1 MLEQKGLYRLLLSTV
16 RHCLPQMKSVILE
29 RLKAHL
35 DARMQAALDAM
46 QSAQSSANE
55 ETKSSAGDKYET
67 ARAMAQN
74 ERDRHAQLYDQIR
87 QERAV
92 LDRIDPLFQFQRVG
106 LGTLVKTTAGYFFVA
121 VSVGLLDMAGT
132 KVIAVS
138 PQSPLGASLMGKQ
151 RGDSFLFQQKKCLI
165 EELG

>member
-1 MLEQKGLYRLLLSTV
+1 MKTQLLEY
-16 RHCLPQMKSVILE
+16 
-29 RLKAHL
+29 LKNHL
-35 DARMQAALDAM
+35 DARMQAALEAM

-67 ARAMAQN
+67 ARAMAQI
-74 ERDRHAQLYDQIR
+74 ERDRHAQLYDQLR

-92 LDRIDPLFQFQRVG
+92 LERIDAEFNFQRVG
-106 LGTLVKTTAGYFFVA
+106 LGALVKTSAGYFFIS
-121 VSVGLLDMAGT
+121 VSVGLVEIEGT

-151 RGDSFLFQQKKCLI
+151 RGDSFLFQQKKCII
-165 EELG
+165 EEVR

>member
-1 MLEQKGLYRLLLSTV
+1 MKTQLLEY
-16 RHCLPQMKSVILE
+16 
-29 RLKAHL
+29 LKNHL
-35 DARMQAALDAM
+35 DTRMQAALEAM

-67 ARAMAQN
+67 ARAMAQI
-74 ERDRHAQLYDQIR
+74 ERDRHAQLYDQLR

-92 LDRIDPLFQFQRVG
+92 LDRIDAEFNFQRVG
-106 LGTLVKTTAGYFFVA
+106 LGALVKTSAGYFFIS
-121 VSVGLLDMAGT
+121 VSVGLVDIEGT

-151 RGDSFLFQQKKCLI
+151 VGDNFPFQQKKCII
-165 EELG
+165 EEVG

>member
-1 MLEQKGLYRLLLSTV
+1 MKVQLLE
-16 RHCLPQMKSVILE
+16 H
-29 RLKAHL
+29 LKNHL
-35 DARMQAALDAM
+35 DSRMQAALGAM

-67 ARAMAQN
+67 ARAMAQI

-92 LDRIDPLFQFQRVG
+92 LDRIDPEFNFQRVG
-106 LGTLVKTTAGYFFVA
+106 LGTLVKTSAGYFFIS
-121 VSVGLLDMAGT
+121 VSVGLVTIEDI

-151 RGDSFLFQQKKCLI
+151 RGDSFPFQQKKCII
-165 EELG
+165 EEIG

>member
-1 MLEQKGLYRLLLSTV
+1 MKTQLLEY
-16 RHCLPQMKSVILE
+16 
-29 RLKAHL
+29 LKNHL
-35 DARMQAALDAM
+35 DTRMQAALEAM

-67 ARAMAQN
+67 ARAMAQI
-74 ERDRHAQLYDQIR
+74 ERDRHAQLYDQLR

-92 LDRIDPLFQFQRVG
+92 LDRIDAEFNFQRVG
-106 LGTLVKTTAGYFFVA
+106 LGALVKTSAGYFFIS
-121 VSVGLLDMAGT
+121 VSVGLVDIEGT

-151 RGDSFLFQQKKCLI
+151 VGDNFPFRQKKCII
-165 EELG
+165 EEVG

>member
-1 MLEQKGLYRLLLSTV
+1 
-16 RHCLPQMKSVILE
+16 MKSALLE
-29 RLKAHL
+29 RLKNQL
-35 DARMQAALDAM
+35 DTRMQGALGAM

-67 ARAMAQN
+67 ARAMAQI

-92 LDRIDPLFQFQRVG
+92 LDRIDPDFHFQRVG
-106 LGTLVKTTAGYFFVA
+106 LGALVRTTAGYFFLA
-121 VSVGLLDMAGT
+121 VSVGLVEIDDK
-132 KVIAVS
+132 KVIVVS

-151 RGDSFLFQQKKCLI
+151 AGDSFLFQQKNCLI
-165 EELG
+165 EALG

>member
-1 MLEQKGLYRLLLSTV
+1 MKVQLLE
-16 RHCLPQMKSVILE
+16 H
-29 RLKAHL
+29 LKNHL
-35 DARMQAALDAM
+35 DARMQAALGAI

-67 ARAMAQN
+67 ARAMAQI

-92 LDRIDPLFQFQRVG
+92 LDRIDPEFNFQRVG
-106 LGTLVKTTAGYFFVA
+106 LGTLVKTSAGYFFIS
-121 VSVGLLDMAGT
+121 VSVGLVTIEDI

-151 RGDSFLFQQKKCLI
+151 RGDSFPFQQKKCII
-165 EELG
+165 EEIG

>member
-1 MLEQKGLYRLLLSTV
+1 LKIQLLDY
-16 RHCLPQMKSVILE
+16 
-29 RLKAHL
+29 LKNHL
-35 DARMQAALDAM
+35 DARMQAALGAM

-67 ARAMAQN
+67 ARAMAQI

-92 LDRIDPLFQFQRVG
+92 LDRIDPEFNFQRVG
-106 LGTLVKTTAGYFFVA
+106 LGTLVNTSAGYFFIS
-121 VSVGLLDMAGT
+121 VSVGLVDIEGV

-151 RGDSFLFQQKKCLI
+151 AGDSFPFQQKKCII
-165 EELG
+165 EEIG

>member
-1 MLEQKGLYRLLLSTV
+1 MKTQLLEY
-16 RHCLPQMKSVILE
+16 
-29 RLKAHL
+29 LKNHL
-35 DARMQAALDAM
+35 DARMQAALEAM

-67 ARAMAQN
+67 ARAMAQI
-74 ERDRHAQLYDQIR
+74 ERDRHAQLYDQLR

-92 LDRIDPLFQFQRVG
+92 LERIDAEFNFQRVG
-106 LGTLVKTTAGYFFVA
+106 LGALVKTSAGYFFIS
-121 VSVGLLDMAGT
+121 VSVGLVEIEGT

-151 RGDSFLFQQKKCLI
+151 RGDSFLFQQKKCII
-165 EELG
+165 EEVG